1 MDSVTTVIFGDV
13 HGDVGKLRTL
23 IGQVRTQ
30 FGPGPDTCGRSL
42 DIYGLGDFVDRGPD
56 SREVIDLCI
65 QEGVKGILGNHELWL
80 CSVLSGRPMSDEPYS
95 NIMGGLATIK
105 SYGLYR
111 GDPDRVG
118 IALRNAVPKA
128 HKEWLLSLLT
138 CRFIEVAGVRYML
151 THAGVRADHWAQ
163 LRGANPAFPEMA
175 VPGFLAEKATGPYF
189 WVGAPPR
196 KQDEVAKFDGYTQ
209 VFGHTPCKAPVVVPG
224 HYVALDT
231 GCGTCPPYSL
241 SALVLSPDG
250 RVETMTIR

>member
-1 MDSVTTVIFGDV
+1 MEAVTVIFGDV
-13 HGDVGKLRTL
+13 HGDVDKLRTL
-23 IGQVRTQ
+23 LGQVRTR
-30 FGPGPDTCGRSL
+30 FGPVL

-56 SREVIDLCI
+56 SRGVIDLCI
-65 QEGVKGILGNHELWL
+65 AENIKGILGNHELWL

-95 NIMGGLATIK
+95 KIMGGLATIK

-138 CRFIEVAGVRYML
+138 CRFIEVAGVKYML

-163 LRGANPAFPEMA
+163 LRGANPAFPEDR

-189 WVGAPPR
+189 WVGAKPA
-196 KQDEVAKFDGYTQ
+196 QASEVAKFDGYTQ
-209 VFGHTPCKAPVVVPG
+209 VFGHTPVNAPVVVPG

-241 SALVLSPDG
+241 SALVLTPDG
-250 RVETMTIR
+250 QVGTMTIR